1 MRWAPVAALAALLSA
16 CGGGLR
22 TVPFGPRG
30 SGGAPPFIVESA
42 PPPPKVEKIPADPGK
57 SCAWLD
63 GRWEW
68 VDQTWSWTP
77 GAWVFVHPGCHYA
90 TPQALWVPASGRGL
104 LFYLP
109 GRWYRDSDGSACGEP
124 LTCPH

>member
-1 MRWAPVAALAALLSA
+1 VTRVTACCLAIAA

-30 SGGAPPFIVESA
+30 NGGAPPTLVETP
-42 PPPPKVEKIPADPGK
+42 PPPPKVEQIPTDPG
-57 SCAWLD
+57 SRCAWLD

-68 VDQTWSWTP
+68 VDQTWAWTP
-77 GAWVFVHPGCHYA
+77 GVWVSLPAGCHYA
-90 TPQALWVPASGRGL
+90 TPQALWVPATGRGL

-109 GRWYRDSDGSACGEP
+109 GRWYRDADMSPCEA
-124 LTCPH
+124 PHPCLH